1 MIRNILFDLDET
13 LFDFGKAE
21 SIAIMKTLS
30 HLGVDAEESFVYV
43 YSKINDSMW
52 KLLEKGQIERS
63 ELKVRRFA
71 MFLEAIGVDADA
83 SQTAV
88 FYENALSQGHYYID
102 GAENVIFGLKDRY
115 NLYLVSNGTYKV
127 QTGRLSGAS
136 ITPCFK
142 KIFISEKVGANK
154 PSKEFFD
161 ICFSQIPDFDR
172 SGAVIVGDS
181 LTSDIQGGIN
191 AGIKTIWYDRKGV
204 GMEACNDI
212 VPDYRITDIRQLPDL
227 IDDMS
232 KGVVTCDK

>member
-13 LFDFGKAE
+13 LFDFSKAE
-21 SIAIMKTLS
+21 RIAIMKTLS
-30 HLGVDAEESFVYV
+30 HLGVDAEESFVSV

-71 MFLEAIGVDADA
+71 LFLEAIGVEADA
-83 SQTAV
+83 RQAAE

-102 GAENVIFGLKDRY
+102 GAENVVFGLKDRY

-142 KIFISEKVGANK
+142 KIFISEQIGANK

-161 ICFSQIPDFDR
+161 VCFSQIPEFDR
-172 SGAVIVGDS
+172 CESVIVGDS

-191 AGIKTIWYDRKGV
+191 AGIKTIWYDRKGLGSEV
-204 GMEACNDI
+204 YNDI

-227 IDDMS
+227 IDNMS
-232 KGVVTCDK
+232 KSVVTCDK